1 MRLLVA
7 NLDLVD
13 DTRSPQIPAGV
24 WEQLQ
29 GVFVERL
36 RDGEESD
43 GYTPHARAANELR
56 ARLLGMAHRDRKR
69 RKSALKLL
77 GQIEV
82 WRLEYGRPTD
92 EPRHPDLAS
101 GHPWPPSEI

>member
-36 RDGEESD
+36 PDGEESD
-43 GYTPHARAANELR
+43 GYTLHARASNELR
-56 ARLLGMAHRDRKR
+56 AGLLGMAHRDRNVG
-69 RKSALKLL
+69 S
-77 GQIEV
+77 
-82 WRLEYGRPTD
+82 
-92 EPRHPDLAS
+92 PR
-101 GHPWPPSEI
+101 